1 MEFSSKIEIKGTQ
14 VQIFLTGVCT
24 IYQAKKIHSIL
35 SENIKE
41 FDTLILDLKEVTE
54 FHSSILQLV
63 ISAKNTA
70 KQLNKK
76 FTVQNHNYSV
86 LQVYDLFGVTALLGD
101 KIHLTKDLRDK
112 LKFKYGTKK
121 IHESKY

>member
-1 MEFSSKIEIKGTQ
+1 MEFSCIVEIEDKLSKVYFNGA
-14 VQIFLTGVCT
+14 CS
-24 IYQAKKIHSIL
+24 IYQAKKIHTIL
-35 SENIKE
+35 LENLKIY
-41 FDTLILDLKEVTE
+41 DTVILDLKEVTE
-54 FHSSILQLV
+54 FHSSILQLL

-70 KQLNKK
+70 KQKNKK
-76 FTVQNHNYSV
+76 FIIQNHNYSV